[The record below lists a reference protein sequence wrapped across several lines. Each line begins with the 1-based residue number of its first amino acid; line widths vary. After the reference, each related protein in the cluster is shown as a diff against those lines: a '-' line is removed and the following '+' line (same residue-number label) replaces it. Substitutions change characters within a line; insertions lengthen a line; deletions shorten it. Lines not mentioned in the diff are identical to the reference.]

1 LSMGRDHLI
10 LHECHLDT
18 FWRCSAGLLRP
29 ALFARLVNPMENQ
42 PLLKMEKV
50 SKHFPGVL
58 ALEQV
63 DFEIYPGEIVGLVG
77 ENGAGKST
85 LIKILSG
92 VYAKDD
98 GLIQFRGQSV
108 DFRSPHAAH
117 AQGIVTIYQELA
129 LVPHLSVA
137 ENVFLNREPRRI
149 PLLGAVD
156 FGKMRRQTEAIMS
169 DLGVHI
175 FGGRLVKELTIA
187 SQQMVE
193 IAKAV
198 SRNAYLLL
206 MDEPTSALSSK
217 EADALFDLMRRL
229 KHKGVSVV
237 FVSHRLEEVLRV
249 ADRIIV
255 MRDGRRVGTVPVTEA
270 SETRLIH
277 LMVGREVGLF
287 PKTDAPIGEPVLQL
301 RNLSGPKGV
310 RNVSFTVHKGEIVGL
325 AGLIGA
331 GRTEL
336 VRLICGADRRS
347 EGAILIDGKEVHIN
361 SPADAVAH
369 GIGWVPEDRKQH
381 GLVLGMDV
389 KQNTTLA
396 VLRRIS
402 NRFGAVSLRSE
413 REITAHYRDTLSI
426 ATSGLSK
433 TVKYLSGG
441 NQQKVVLAKWLST
454 NPKILIMDEPTRG
467 IDIGAKAEFHALMSQ
482 LAQQGIGIL
491 MISSEMP
498 EIMGMSD
505 RVIVM
510 CQGRI
515 TGEFKR
521 GQLSQV
527 EIMTSATKFLNLE
540 AGLQPASDIQPA

>member
-1 LSMGRDHLI
+1 MNR
-10 LHECHLDT
+10 
-18 FWRCSAGLLRP
+18 
-29 ALFARLVNPMENQ
+29 MENQ
-42 PLLKMEKV
+42 PLLQMEKV
-50 SKHFPGVL
+50 SKHFPGVQ

-63 DFEIYPGEIVGLVG
+63 DFEIFPGEIVGLVG

-92 VYAKDD
+92 VYAKDQ

-108 DFRSPHAAH
+108 DFRRPQAAQEH
-117 AQGIVTIYQELA
+117 GIVTIYQELA

-149 PLLGAVD
+149 PLLGTVD
-156 FGKMRRQTEAIMS
+156 FKKMRHQTEAIIA
-169 DLGVHI
+169 DLGVYI
-175 FGGRLVKELTIA
+175 SGDRLVKDLTIA

-217 EADALFDLMRRL
+217 EVDALFNLMRRL
-229 KHKGVSVV
+229 KQKGVSVV

-249 ADRIIV
+249 VDRIIV
-255 MRDGRRVGTVPVTEA
+255 MRDGHRVGTLPVSEA
-270 SETRLIH
+270 SESKLIH

-287 PKTDAPIGEPVLQL
+287 PKLDVPIGEPILEV
-301 RNLSGPKGV
+301 RNLSGPSGV
-310 RNVSFTVHKGEIVGL
+310 RNVSLKVHKGEIVGL
-325 AGLIGA
+325 AGLVGA

-347 EGAILIDGKEVHIN
+347 EGTILIDGKEVRIT

-396 VLRRIS
+396 ILRRIS
-402 NRFGAVSLRSE
+402 NRFGAVRLRSE
-413 REITAHYRDTLSI
+413 RQIAAHYRETLSI
-426 ATSGLSK
+426 ATSDLSK

-454 NPKILIMDEPTRG
+454 KPKILIMDEPTRG

-510 CQGRI
+510 CQGRV
-515 TGEFKR
+515 TGEFRR

-527 EIMTSATKFLNLE
+527 EIMTSATKFLEVE
-540 AGLQPASDIQPA
+540 AGPEPESDILPAQESTS

>member
-1 LSMGRDHLI
+1 
-10 LHECHLDT
+10 
-18 FWRCSAGLLRP
+18 
-29 ALFARLVNPMENQ
+29 MESQ
-42 PLLKMEKV
+42 PLLQMEKV
-50 SKHFPGVL
+50 SKHFPGVQ

-63 DFEIYPGEIVGLVG
+63 DFEIYPGEILGLVG

-92 VYAKDD
+92 VYTKDE

-108 DFRSPHAAH
+108 DFHNPHAAQEH
-117 AQGIVTIYQELA
+117 GIVTIYQELA
-129 LVPHLSVA
+129 LVPNLSVA
-137 ENVFLNREPRRI
+137 ENVFLNREPRKI
-149 PLLGAVD
+149 PMLGAVD
-156 FGKMRRQTEAIMS
+156 FRKMRRQAEVIMA
-169 DLGVHI
+169 DLGVNI
-175 FGGRLVKELTIA
+175 SGRKLVKELAIA

-217 EADALFDLMRRL
+217 EVDALFNLMRRL
-229 KHKGVSVV
+229 KQKGVSVV

-249 ADRIIV
+249 VDRIIV
-255 MRDGRRVGTVPVTEA
+255 MRDGRRVGTLPVAEA
-270 SETRLIH
+270 SESKLIRM
-277 LMVGREVGLF
+277 MVGREVGLF
-287 PKTDAPIGEPVLQL
+287 PKQEVPIGEPVLEV
-301 RNLSGPKGV
+301 RELSGPSGV
-310 RNVSFTVHKGEIVGL
+310 RNVSFKVHKGEIVGL

-336 VRLICGADRRS
+336 ARLICGADHLTS
-347 EGAILIDGKEVHIN
+347 GEILIDGKAVRIN
-361 SPADAVAH
+361 GPADAVAQ

-396 VLRRIS
+396 ILRRIS
-402 NRFGAVSLRSE
+402 NRLGAVRLRKE
-413 REITAHYRDTLSI
+413 REISAHYREALSI
-426 ATSGLSK
+426 ATSDLSK

-482 LAQQGIGIL
+482 LAGQGIGIL

-510 CQGRI
+510 CQGRV

-521 GQLSQV
+521 GEVSQV
-527 EIMTSATKFLNLE
+527 EIMTSATKFLDLE
-540 AGLQPASDIQPA
+540 SGPAPALDSQPA

>member
-1 LSMGRDHLI
+1 
-10 LHECHLDT
+10 
-18 FWRCSAGLLRP
+18 
-29 ALFARLVNPMENQ
+29 MERQ
-42 PLLKMEKV
+42 PLLQMEKV
-50 SKHFPGVL
+50 SKHFPGVQ

-63 DFEIYPGEIVGLVG
+63 DFEIYPGEILGLVG

-92 VYAKDD
+92 VYHKDE
-98 GLIQFRGQSV
+98 GTILFRGQPV
-108 DFRSPHAAH
+108 DFRSPHAAQEH
-117 AQGIVTIYQELA
+117 GVVTIYQELS
-129 LVPHLSVA
+129 LVPNLSVA
-137 ENVFLNREPRRI
+137 ENVFLNREPLQV

-156 FGKMRRQTEAIMS
+156 FRKMRRQTEAILA
-169 DLGVHI
+169 DLGLHI
-175 FGGRLVKELTIA
+175 SGRRLVKDLTLA

-193 IAKAV
+193 IAGAV
-198 SRNAYLLL
+198 SRNASLLL

-217 EADALFDLMRRL
+217 EVDALFNLMRRL
-229 KHKGVSVV
+229 KEKGVSVV

-249 ADRIIV
+249 VDRIIV
-255 MRDGRRVGTVPVTEA
+255 MRDGHRVGSLPVTEA
-270 SETRLIH
+270 SESKLIH

-287 PKTDAPIGEPVLQL
+287 PKVDAQIGESVLEV
-301 RNLSGPKGV
+301 RDLSGPSGV
-310 RNVSFTVHKGEIVGL
+310 RNVSFKVQKGEIVGL

-336 VRLICGADRRS
+336 ARLICGADRLT
-347 EGAILIDGKEVHIN
+347 EGSILIDGKEVRIN

-396 VLRRIS
+396 ILRRIS
-402 NRFGAVSLRSE
+402 SRFGAVRIKRE
-413 REITAHYRDTLSI
+413 REIASHYREALSI
-426 ATSGLSK
+426 ATSDLSK
-433 TVKYLSGG
+433 TVKFLSGG

-467 IDIGAKAEFHALMSQ
+467 IDIGAKAEFHALMSR

-510 CQGRI
+510 CQGRV

-527 EIMTSATKFLNLE
+527 EIMTSATKFLDLE
-540 AGLQPASDIQPA
+540 AAPEPASDPQPA

>member
-1 LSMGRDHLI
+1 MNNMQS
-10 LHECHLDT
+10 
-18 FWRCSAGLLRP
+18 
-29 ALFARLVNPMENQ
+29 Q
-42 PLLKMEKV
+42 PLLQMEKV
-50 SKHFPGVL
+50 SKHFPGVQ

-63 DFEIYPGEIVGLVG
+63 DFEIYPGEILGLVG

-92 VYAKDD
+92 VYSKDE
-98 GLIQFRGQSV
+98 GLIQFRGQPV
-108 DFRSPHAAH
+108 DFHNPHESQEH
-117 AQGIVTIYQELA
+117 GIVTIYQELA
-129 LVPHLSVA
+129 LAPNLSVA
-137 ENVFLNREPRRI
+137 ENVFLNREPRQI

-156 FGKMRRQTEAIMS
+156 FKKMRHQTEAVMA

-175 FGGRLVKELTIA
+175 SGRRLVKDLTIA

-217 EADALFDLMRRL
+217 EVDALFNLMRRL
-229 KHKGVSVV
+229 KQKGVSVV

-249 ADRIIV
+249 VDRIIV
-255 MRDGRRVGTVPVTEA
+255 MRDGRRVGALPVSEA
-270 SETRLIH
+270 SGSKLIH

-287 PKTDAPIGEPVLQL
+287 PKVDAPIGEPVLEV
-301 RNLSGPKGV
+301 RDLSGPGGIH
-310 RNVSFTVHKGEIVGL
+310 NVSLRVHKGEIVGL

-336 VRLICGADRRS
+336 VRLICGADHPTA
-347 EGAILIDGKEVHIN
+347 GTILIEGKEVRIN

-396 VLRRIS
+396 ILRRIS
-402 NRFGAVSLRSE
+402 NRFGAVRSK
-413 REITAHYRDTLSI
+413 REKEIGAHYRQTLSI
-426 ATSGLSK
+426 ATSDLSK
-433 TVKYLSGG
+433 VVKYLSGG

-467 IDIGAKAEFHALMSQ
+467 IDIGAKAEFHALMSR

-510 CQGRI
+510 CQGRV

-527 EIMTSATKFLNLE
+527 EIMTSATKFLTVE
-540 AGLQPASDIQPA
+540 AGLEPALDSQRL

>member
-1 LSMGRDHLI
+1 MND
-10 LHECHLDT
+10 
-18 FWRCSAGLLRP
+18 
-29 ALFARLVNPMENQ
+29 METQ
-42 PLLKMEKV
+42 PLLRMEKV
-50 SKHFPGVL
+50 SKQFPGVQ
-58 ALEQV
+58 ALEEV

-92 VYAKDD
+92 VYTKDE
-98 GLIQFRGQSV
+98 GQIRFRGESV
-108 DFRSPHAAH
+108 DFRSPHAAQEH
-117 AQGIVTIYQELA
+117 GIVTIYQELA
-129 LVPHLSVA
+129 LVPHLTVS
-137 ENVFLNREPRRI
+137 ENVYLNREPRRI

-156 FGKMRRQTEAIMS
+156 FRKMRQQTEAIMA

-175 FGGRLVKELTIA
+175 PGGRQVKELTIA

-217 EADALFDLMRRL
+217 EVDALFNLMRRL
-229 KHKGVSVV
+229 KQKGVSVV
-237 FVSHRLEEVLRV
+237 FVSHRLEEVLRLV
-249 ADRIIV
+249 DRIIV
-255 MRDGRRVGTVPVTEA
+255 MRDGRRVGTLPVSEA
-270 SETRLIH
+270 SESKLIH

-287 PKTDAPIGEPVLQL
+287 PKVDAPVGEPVLEV
-301 RNLSGPKGV
+301 RNLSGPSGV
-310 RNVSFTVHKGEIVGL
+310 RNVSFKVHKGEIVGL

-336 VRLICGADRRS
+336 ARLICGADRRN

-381 GLVLGMDV
+381 GLVLAMDV

-396 VLRRIS
+396 ILRRIS
-402 NRFGAVSLRSE
+402 NRLGAVRLKSE
-413 REITAHYRDTLSI
+413 REIASHYRETLSI
-426 ATSGLSK
+426 ATSDLSK

-454 NPKILIMDEPTRG
+454 KPKILIMDEPTRG
-467 IDIGAKAEFHALMSQ
+467 IDIGAKAEFHALMSR

-510 CQGRI
+510 CQGRV
-515 TGEFKR
+515 TGEYKR

-527 EIMTSATKFLNLE
+527 EIMTSATKFLDLE
-540 AGLQPASDIQPA
+540 AGLEPETNAQPA

>member
-1 LSMGRDHLI
+1 MNH
-10 LHECHLDT
+10 
-18 FWRCSAGLLRP
+18 
-29 ALFARLVNPMENQ
+29 MENQ
-42 PLLKMEKV
+42 PLLQMEKV
-50 SKHFPGVL
+50 SKHFPGVQ

-92 VYAKDD
+92 VYHKDE
-98 GLIQFRGQSV
+98 GTIGFRGQSV
-108 DFRSPHAAH
+108 DFRSPHEAH
-117 AQGIVTIYQELA
+117 EHGIVTIYQELA
-129 LVPHLSVA
+129 LIPHLSVA

-149 PLLGAVD
+149 SLLGAVD
-156 FGKMRRQTEAIMS
+156 FKKMRQQTEAILA

-175 FGGRLVKELTIA
+175 SGVRLVKDLTIA

-217 EADALFDLMRRL
+217 EVDALFNLMRRL
-229 KHKGVSVV
+229 KQKGVSVV

-249 ADRIIV
+249 VDRIIV
-255 MRDGRRVGTVPVTEA
+255 MRDGRRVGTLPKAEA
-270 SETRLIH
+270 SESKLIQ

-287 PKTDAPIGEPVLQL
+287 PKLDVPISEPILEV
-301 RNLSGPKGV
+301 RNLSGPSGV
-310 RNVSFTVHKGEIVGL
+310 RNVSLTVHKGEIVGL
-325 AGLIGA
+325 AGLVGA

-336 VRLICGADRRS
+336 VRMICGADRRS
-347 EGAILIDGKEVHIN
+347 DGIILIDGKEVHIN

-381 GLVLGMDV
+381 GLVLAMDV
-389 KQNTTLA
+389 KQNTTLPI
-396 VLRRIS
+396 LRRIS
-402 NRFGAVSLRSE
+402 NRLGAVRLRSE
-413 REITAHYRDTLSI
+413 REIAAHYREALSI

-454 NPKILIMDEPTRG
+454 KPKILIMDEPTRG

-482 LAQQGIGIL
+482 LAGQGIGIL

-510 CQGRI
+510 CQGRV
-515 TGEFKR
+515 TGQFKR

-527 EIMTSATKFLNLE
+527 EIMTSATKFLDLE
-540 AGLQPASDIQPA
+540 AGPAPALDIRPA

>member
-1 LSMGRDHLI
+1 
-10 LHECHLDT
+10 
-18 FWRCSAGLLRP
+18 
-29 ALFARLVNPMENQ
+29 MENQ
-42 PLLKMEKV
+42 PLLQMEKV
-50 SKHFPGVL
+50 SKHFPGVQ

-92 VYAKDD
+92 VYHRDE
-98 GLIQFRGQSV
+98 GTISFRGQSV
-108 DFRSPHAAH
+108 DFRSPHAAQE
-117 AQGIVTIYQELA
+117 QGIATIYQELA
-129 LVPHLSVA
+129 LIPHLSVA
-137 ENVFLNREPRRI
+137 ENVFLNREPRRF
-149 PLLGAVD
+149 PLPGAVD
-156 FGKMRRQTEAIMS
+156 FKKMRLRTEAIMA
-169 DLGVHI
+169 DLGVQI
-175 FGGRLVKELTIA
+175 SGRRLVKDLTIA

-229 KHKGVSVV
+229 KQKGVSVV

-249 ADRIIV
+249 VDRIIV
-255 MRDGRRVGTVPVTEA
+255 MRDGRRVGTLPRAEA
-270 SETRLIH
+270 SESKIIQ

-287 PKTDAPIGEPVLQL
+287 PKVEVPIGEPVLEV
-301 RNLSGPKGV
+301 RNISGPSGV

-325 AGLIGA
+325 AGLVGA

-347 EGAILIDGKEVHIN
+347 EGVILIDGKEVRII

-389 KQNTTLA
+389 KQNATLA
-396 VLRRIS
+396 ILRRIS
-402 NRFGAVSLRSE
+402 NRFGSIRSKSE
-413 REITAHYRDTLSI
+413 REIASHYRDTLSI

-433 TVKYLSGG
+433 TVKFLSGG

-454 NPKILIMDEPTRG
+454 KPKILIMDEPTRG
-467 IDIGAKAEFHALMSQ
+467 IDIGAKAEFHALMSR
-482 LAQQGIGIL
+482 LAEQGLGIL
-491 MISSEMP
+491 MVSSEMP

-510 CQGRI
+510 CQGRV

-521 GQLSQV
+521 GQFSQV
-527 EIMTSATKFLNLE
+527 DIMTSATKFLDLE
-540 AGLQPASDIQPA
+540 AGPAPALDTQPA

>member
-1 LSMGRDHLI
+1 MD
-10 LHECHLDT
+10 
-18 FWRCSAGLLRP
+18 
-29 ALFARLVNPMENQ
+29 NQ
-42 PLLKMEKV
+42 PLLQMEKV
-50 SKHFPGVL
+50 SKHFPGVQ
-58 ALEQV
+58 ALEEV
-63 DFEIYPGEIVGLVG
+63 DFEVYPGEIVGLIG

-92 VYAKDD
+92 VYAKDQ
-98 GLIQFRGQSV
+98 GLIQFRGQWV
-108 DFRSPHAAH
+108 DFRNPHAAH
-117 AQGIVTIYQELA
+117 EHGIVTIYQELA
-129 LVPHLSVA
+129 LAPHLSVA

-149 PLLGAVD
+149 PLPGAVD
-156 FGKMRRQTEAIMS
+156 FKKMRQQTKAIMN

-175 FGGRLVKELTIA
+175 SSDWLVKDLTLA

-198 SRNAYLLL
+198 SRNANLLL

-217 EADALFDLMRRL
+217 EADALLDLMRRL
-229 KHKGVSVV
+229 KQRGVSVV
-237 FVSHRLEEVLRV
+237 FVSHRLEEVMRV
-249 ADRIIV
+249 VDRIIV
-255 MRDGRRVGTVPVTEA
+255 MRDGRRVGTLPAKDA
-270 SETRLIH
+270 SESKLIQ

-287 PKTDAPIGEPVLQL
+287 PKLEAPIGEPVLEV
-301 RNLSGPKGV
+301 RNLSGPNGV
-310 RNVSFTVHKGEIVGL
+310 RNVSFTVRKGEIVGL

-347 EGAILIDGKEVHIN
+347 AGTILIEGQEAHIAN
-361 SPADAVAH
+361 PADAVAY

-381 GLVLGMDV
+381 GLILAMDV

-396 VLRRIS
+396 ILRRIS
-402 NRFGAVSLRSE
+402 NRLGAVRSRKE
-413 REITAHYRDTLSI
+413 REIAARYRDRLSI
-426 ATSGLSK
+426 ATSDLSK

-454 NPKILIMDEPTRG
+454 QPKILIMDEPTRG

-482 LAQQGIGIL
+482 LAQQSIGIL

-498 EIMGMSD
+498 EILGMSD

-510 CQGRI
+510 CQGRV
-515 TGEFKR
+515 TGEYKR
-521 GQLSQV
+521 GQYSQV
-527 EIMTSATKFLNLE
+527 DIMTSATKFLDLE
-540 AGLQPASDIQPA
+540 STLASGSGVPSV

>member
-1 LSMGRDHLI
+1 M
-10 LHECHLDT
+10 
-18 FWRCSAGLLRP
+18 
-29 ALFARLVNPMENQ
+29 NPMGSQ
-42 PLLKMEKV
+42 PLLQMEKV
-50 SKHFPGVL
+50 SKHFPGVQ

-92 VYAKDD
+92 VYAKDQ
-98 GLIQFRGQSV
+98 GLIRFREKSV
-108 DFRSPHAAH
+108 DFRSPHAAQEH
-117 AQGIVTIYQELA
+117 GIVTIYQELA
-129 LVPHLSVA
+129 LVPHLSVS
-137 ENVFLNREPRRI
+137 ENVFLNREPLRL

-156 FGKMRRQTEAIMS
+156 FRKMGRQTDAIMA

-175 FGGRLVKELTIA
+175 SGSRLVKDLTIA

-217 EADALFDLMRRL
+217 EVDALFNLMRRL
-229 KHKGVSVV
+229 KQKGVSVV

-249 ADRIIV
+249 VDRIIV
-255 MRDGRRVGTVPVTEA
+255 MRDGRRVGTLPAAEA
-270 SETRLIH
+270 SESKLIH

-287 PKTDAPIGEPVLQL
+287 PKVDVPIGEPVLEL
-301 RNLSGPKGV
+301 RDLSGPKGV

-325 AGLIGA
+325 AGLVGA

-347 EGAILIDGKEVHIN
+347 EGTILIDGKEVHITN
-361 SPADAVAH
+361 PADAVAH

-396 VLRRIS
+396 ILRRIS
-402 NRFGAVSLRSE
+402 NRFGAVRLRSE
-413 REITAHYRDTLSI
+413 REITAHYREMLSI
-426 ATSGLSK
+426 ATSDLSK

-454 NPKILIMDEPTRG
+454 KPKILIMDEPTRG
-467 IDIGAKAEFHALMSQ
+467 IDIGAKAEFHSLMSR

-510 CQGRI
+510 CQGRV
-515 TGEFKR
+515 TGEFQR

-527 EIMTSATKFLNLE
+527 EIMTSATKFLDLE
-540 AGLQPASDIQPA
+540 AGPAAEMDSLPA